1 MTQVI
6 TAGRSRGAHRS
17 NSHGEGGVAVSQLAR
32 VHRTATRPRPRPRPS
47 PRPTAVRPPAT
58 THARSLAG
66 SPRASAARAAV
77 RDWAEKRPFWAGLF
91 LVVAGIEIGFW
102 PATPA
107 LVSADR
113 SGVSAVM
120 FMALLVADGV
130 AVWLMPL
137 YRKLLGVQAAALG
150 LLALTT
156 ANLGGLFVG
165 TCAAVAGGAMAF
177 RWTRT
182 QRAPERPKPR
192 PLLRA
197 VPRPAGPTLE
207 REVER
212 TAELAVESVLTIAE
226 PSVVEGE
233 VVAELIAPEPGPEP
247 AVGRHDGRRPKPAAD
262 ATEDELVALV
272 ADVQR
277 DEESFIPGF

>member
-17 NSHGEGGVAVSQLAR
+17 NSHGESSLAVSQLAR
-32 VHRTATRPRPRPRPS
+32 VHRTATRPRPRPRPT
-47 PRPTAVRPPAT
+47 PRPATVRPPAT
-58 THARSLAG
+58 THVRSLVAT
-66 SPRASAARAAV
+66 PRASAAAATL
-77 RDWAEKRPFWAGLF
+77 RDWAENRPFWAGLF
-91 LVVAGIEIGFW
+91 LIVAGVEIGFW
-102 PATPA
+102 PATSA

-130 AVWLMPL
+130 AVWLMPQN
-137 YRKLLGVQAAALG
+137 RKLLGVQAAALG
-150 LLALTT
+150 LLAMTT
-156 ANLGGLFVG
+156 ANLGGLFMG

-182 QRAPERPKPR
+182 PRPAEPAAPR

-197 VPRPAGPTLE
+197 VPRPVEPTPE

-212 TAELAVESVLTIAE
+212 TAELATESVVAVAE
-226 PSVVEGE
+226 RPVVEGE
-233 VVAELIAPEPGPEP
+233 VVAELIAPEPVVARRE
-247 AVGRHDGRRPKPAAD
+247 VRRPKPAAD
-262 ATEDELVALV
+262 ATEDQLVALV
-272 ADVQR
+272 ADAQR

>member
-1 MTQVI
+1 V
-6 TAGRSRGAHRS
+6 
-17 NSHGEGGVAVSQLAR
+17 
-32 VHRTATRPRPRPRPS
+32 
-47 PRPTAVRPPAT
+47 
-58 THARSLAG
+58 RSLAG
-66 SPRASAARAAV
+66 SPRASAARAAL

-91 LVVAGIEIGFW
+91 LVVAGVEIGFW

-107 LVSADR
+107 LVSTDR

-177 RWTRT
+177 RWTHTPRP
-182 QRAPERPKPR
+182 PEPTAAR

-197 VPRPAGPTLE
+197 VPRPAEPTPE
-207 REVER
+207 RAVER
-212 TAELAVESVLTIAE
+212 RAEPPAELAAG
-226 PSVVEGE
+226 SVVAITEAPVVEAE
-233 VVAELIAPEPGPEP
+233 VVAEVTAPEPE
-247 AVGRHDGRRPKPAAD
+247 VGRREVRRPRPAAD
-262 ATEDELVALV
+262 ATEDALVALV
-272 ADVQR
+272 VSAQR
-277 DEESFIPGF
+277 DDESFIPGF